1 MEPILQAS
9 LPYPL
14 PGDRLPG
21 VAPLDPGDWLIVDE
35 AFAGQMALRDA
46 LISQCRDRVLALDDA
61 AAGAAVELLDLV
73 LALLRETP
81 GYRCRG
87 AEVIRPDGGRVRCD
101 PGDALAS
108 LGRLV
113 QEDFCLLEKRGGE
126 HVLTGAVLCF
136 PAGWTLSE
144 KFLRPL
150 SHIHAPVAAY
160 DGEMARRV
168 QRMFDAIRVEQ
179 PLWRANG
186 LNYDDP
192 ALFAPRPQ
200 SDPRPPG
207 GPHSPYFRSERQS
220 ILRLPESGAVVF
232 SIHTF
237 MLRRAD
243 LAPAA
248 GRRPVARRA
257 EHD

>member
-1 MEPILQAS
+1 MKPILQKT
-9 LPYPL
+9 LPYPP

-21 VAPLDPGDWLIVDE
+21 VGPLDLRDWLLVDE
-35 AFAGQMALRDA
+35 AFAAQMALRDD
-46 LISQCRDRVLALDDA
+46 LIARRRDQVLALEA
-61 AAGAAVELLDLV
+61 SAMPAAVELLDKVVGLSR
-73 LALLRETP
+73 AAP
-81 GYRCRG
+81 GYRCG
-87 AEVIRPDGGRVRCD
+87 AHDVVRPDGVRVALD
-101 PGDALAS
+101 PGDPLAC

-150 SHIHAPVAAY
+150 SLIHAPVAAY
-160 DGEMARRV
+160 GPGMARRV
-168 QRMFDAIRVEQ
+168 QRMFDAIRAEQ

-200 SDPRPPG
+200 ADPRPPG
-207 GPHSPYFRSERQS
+207 GPESPYFRSERQS
-220 ILRLPESGAVVF
+220 ILRLPETGAVVF
-232 SIHTF
+232 SIHSF
-237 MLRRAD
+237 VLRRAD
-243 LAPAA
+243 LAAQAEVDA
-248 GRRPVARRA
+248 GQGARG
-257 EHD
+257 

>member
-1 MEPILQAS
+1 MNPVLQKS
-9 LPYPL
+9 LPYPP

-21 VAPLDPGDWLIVDE
+21 VGPLDLRDWLIVDE
-35 AFAGQMALRDA
+35 AFAGQMALRDD
-46 LISQCRDRVLALDDA
+46 LIARQRDRVLVLDGPARPA
-61 AAGAAVELLDLV
+61 AAELLSRV
-73 LALLRETP
+73 LELLRETP
-81 GYRCRG
+81 GYRCSARH
-87 AEVIRPDGGRVRCD
+87 VTRPDGVRVGLDFGD
-101 PGDALAS
+101 PLGS
-108 LGRLV
+108 LGRLA

-150 SHIHAPVAAY
+150 SLIHAPVAAY
-160 DGEMARRV
+160 GADMARRV
-168 QRMFDAIRVEQ
+168 QRMFDAIRAEQ

-186 LNYDDP
+186 LYYDDP

-200 SDPRPPG
+200 TDPRPPG
-207 GPHSPYFRSERQS
+207 GPDAPYFRSERQS

-237 MLRRAD
+237 VLRRAD
-243 LAPAA
+243 LAGPA
-248 GRRPVARRA
+248 GS
-257 EHD
+257 